1 MEMKDCKIIGY
12 KKINPNTIDGY
23 NADYRYIIITT
34 HGGCMDS
41 ADSPIRIP
49 DGSYILGH
57 LIDRNEFLN
66 DWEQYRDR
74 VVVVTPLPGSP
85 WSPYSLC
92 KQFLGIDYGLFIK
105 LRMYVPFEEFSIAVD
120 CIKDEIL
127 IVDKVVS

>member
-1 MEMKDCKIIGY
+1 MEMKYGKIIGY
-12 KKINPNTIDGY
+12 REINPNTIDGY
-23 NADYRYIIITT
+23 NADNRYIIIST

-49 DGSYILGH
+49 DGTHILCH
-57 LIDRNEFLN
+57 LIKRNEFLN

-74 VVVVTPLPGSP
+74 VVVVSPLPGIP
-85 WSPYSLC
+85 WFPCPLV

-105 LRMYVPFEEFSIAVD
+105 LRMYVPFKEFSIAVD

-127 IVDKVVS
+127 IVDQVIS